1 MNIGEIYILYLYF
14 DFVDDNRETHEIIT
28 YYLNEHG
35 SIDIDIGFLDTEVA
49 RKVLYKLVD
58 KVIDKGYYL

>member
-1 MNIGEIYILYLYF
+1 MNIGEIYALDLYF
-14 DFVDDNRETHEIIT
+14 DFVDDNGETNQINVYI
-28 YYLNEHG
+28 NEHG

>member
-1 MNIGEIYILYLYF
+1 MNIGEIYALDLYF
-14 DFVDDNRETHEIIT
+14 DFVDDNGETNQINVYI
-28 YYLNEHG
+28 NEHG
-35 SIDIDIGFLDTEVA
+35 GIDIDIGFLDTEVA

>member
-1 MNIGEIYILYLYF
+1 MNIGEIYALDLFF
-14 DFVDDNRETHEIIT
+14 DFVDDNEETDQINVYI
-28 YYLNEHG
+28 NEHG

>member
-1 MNIGEIYILYLYF
+1 MNIGEIYALDLYF
-14 DFVDDNRETHEIIT
+14 DFVDDNDEIDQINV
-28 YYLNEHG
+28 YINEHG

>member
-1 MNIGEIYILYLYF
+1 MNIGEIYALDLYF
-14 DFVDDNRETHEIIT
+14 DFVDDNGETDQINVYI
-28 YYLNEHG
+28 NEHG

>member
-1 MNIGEIYILYLYF
+1 MNIGEIYALDLFF
-14 DFVDDNRETHEIIT
+14 DFVDDNGETDQINV
-28 YYLNEHG
+28 YVNEHG